1 MLLVSN
7 RELNGSKYPTQ
18 MTLNQI
24 EVDDTTFDVRVRS
37 GQMLAWVFA
46 AMTFGAGVPILL
58 PLCAAKLFFLCR
70 MDKFFFCR
78 RYKQPSASGPG
89 LMEWVLAVLPY
100 AAIIRLAFSIFILSA
115 DGLLPDTWPSAKGAN
130 ESAAGYNANVIS
142 LENYISAIRSLWDMA
157 SFIPPSLEWAKR
169 RIIRVNTFPLFV
181 LIVVIVV
188 VKLIRKVWNYLPPVV
203 AGRYLWRFIKVLLG
217 YEGFR
222 ASKRSGL
229 IHPYDLTFHH
239 PDPLRNQEA
248 SLSGGYMKYLR
259 HKDDVPFSWY
269 SCLCFFWKICYP
281 RKHSLPEMGFRWE
294 ILDDGDFDV
303 KIKTWPATMQLTEG
317 SIKMTGDQKHT
328 FDLICEQY
336 CNSFNLEA
344 IPAYRDVGLTL
355 RKEPFVPIVPAYQE
369 WRVAFNKENKLF
381 SEPKDTKKPK
391 FTLDDEEKPES
402 EAGAKKEED
411 KQPPAAADKKKS
423 ALKSKGATGKNKVVP
438 TASEPEQD
446 EERPGKKGLKKTVSF
461 KNTSDDKKKAAAPP
475 PGRKKAPPKRR
486 QESSSSDSSSSSGR
500 SSSSGSGSGSS
511 SSDDSGSSSS
521 SSGSGSGSSSDSD
534 D

>member
-1 MLLVSN
+1 
-7 RELNGSKYPTQ
+7 

-24 EVDDTTFDVRVRS
+24 EVDDTSFDVRVRS

-46 AMTFGAGVPILL
+46 AMTFGAGVPVLL
-58 PLCAAKLFFLCR
+58 PICAAKLFFLCR

-78 RYKQPSASGPG
+78 RYKQPPSSGPG

-100 AAIIRLAFSIFILSA
+100 AAIVRLAFSIFMLSA
-115 DGLLPDTWPSAKGAN
+115 DGLLPDTWPSAKGAD
-130 ESAAGYNANVIS
+130 ESAGGYSANVIS
-142 LENYISAIRSLWDMA
+142 LENYISAIKSLWDMA
-157 SFIPPSLEWAKR
+157 SFIPSSLDWLKR

-181 LIVVIVV
+181 LIVAIVV
-188 VKLIRKVWNYLPPVV
+188 IKLVRRVWNYLPPVV
-203 AGRYLWRFIKVLLG
+203 AGRYLWRFVKLLLG
-217 YEGFR
+217 YEHFR

-239 PDPLRNQEA
+239 SDPLRNQEA

-269 SCLCFFWKICYP
+269 SCLCFFWRICYS
-281 RKHSLPEMGFRWE
+281 RKYSLPELGFRWE
-294 ILDDGDFDV
+294 ILEDGDFDV
-303 KIKTWPATMQLTEG
+303 KIKTWPATMQLAEG

-369 WRVAFNKENKLF
+369 WRVAFNKENKLL

-402 EAGAKKEED
+402 AAEAKREED
-411 KQPPAAADKKKS
+411 KLPPAADKKKS
-423 ALKSKGATGKNKVVP
+423 ALKSKAAPGKNKVVP
-438 TASEPEQD
+438 TASEPEED
-446 EERPGKKGLKKTVSF
+446 EGRPAKKGLKKSVSF
-461 KNTSDDKKKAAAPP
+461 KNSVDDKKKAPTPA

-486 QESSSSDSSSSSGR
+486 QESSSSSD
-500 SSSSGSGSGSS
+500 SSSSGSSSSGSS
-511 SSDDSGSSSS
+511 GSSSSESSDDSGSSSS
-521 SSGSGSGSSSDSD
+521 SESGSGSSSDSD